1 MMITRPL
8 VLVGIEHA
16 TDVER
21 TLGVALDV
29 ARARSADVH
38 VLELVPHRAAY
49 VDHRGLNRFEPSH
62 GPGTSIGARVA
73 SIVRSADA
81 YGVRVRKVRLRG
93 TPEHAIPA
101 YAQLHQA
108 TLLVIER
115 NYGSSRF
122 WRNGRVADEVARRS
136 PVPVLVLPKRQARE
150 QGARRLRRILTPVD
164 FSVASA
170 VAVRTAVDLSRRHD
184 ARVTLL
190 HALQQ
195 VPRHMVFSGSQAW
208 RIVQQLPAQM
218 EAVAERIRR
227 RAVSLGANDVDTEVV
242 TGDVERAII
251 NIAKRSDADLI
262 VMGVANRSWFDRLAF
277 GSTLRR
283 LLRRATV
290 PVLIVPVVAG
300 AHAWPDEP
308 LTHVG
313 RPTRVESPLGL
324 AA

>member
-1 MMITRPL
+1 
-8 VLVGIEHA
+8 
-16 TDVER
+16 
-21 TLGVALDV
+21 
-29 ARARSADVH
+29 
-38 VLELVPHRAAY
+38 
-49 VDHRGLNRFEPSH
+49 
-62 GPGTSIGARVA
+62 
-73 SIVRSADA
+73 
-81 YGVRVRKVRLRG
+81 
-93 TPEHAIPA
+93 
-101 YAQLHQA
+101 
-108 TLLVIER
+108 
-115 NYGSSRF
+115 
-122 WRNGRVADEVARRS
+122 
-136 PVPVLVLPKRQARE
+136 
-150 QGARRLRRILTPVD
+150 
-164 FSVASA
+164 
-170 VAVRTAVDLSRRHD
+170 
-184 ARVTLL
+184 
-190 HALQQ
+190 
-195 VPRHMVFSGSQAW
+195 MVFSGSQAW